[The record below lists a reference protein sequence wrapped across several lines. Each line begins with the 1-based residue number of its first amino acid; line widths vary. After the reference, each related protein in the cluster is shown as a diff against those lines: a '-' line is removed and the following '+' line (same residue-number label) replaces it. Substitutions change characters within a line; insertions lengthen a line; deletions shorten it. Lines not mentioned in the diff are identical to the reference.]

1 MSTILVIGVFVL
13 ILYECFSFPMK
24 YKYEYIAEYG
34 GEGPSLLLSG
44 LLGVCSFILWMMLQI
59 DTYWSIVFILA
70 FVFLVTANVYW
81 IFKEMK
87 RTTAPKGDKV
97 KFVLCQIIFA
107 VGVFGIIFMLLGVFS
122 SAGNKS
128 NRKKKK

>member
-1 MSTILVIGVFVL
+1 MSTILVIVVFVL
-13 ILYECFSFPMK
+13 ILYECFSFPIK

-44 LLGVCSFILWMMLQI
+44 LLGVCSFILWVMLQI

-70 FVFLVTANVYW
+70 FVFLVTANVYR

-87 RTTAPKGDKV
+87 RTTAPKGDKENLYYV
-97 KFVLCQIIFA
+97 
-107 VGVFGIIFMLLGVFS
+107 
-122 SAGNKS
+122 
-128 NRKKKK
+128 R

>member
-1 MSTILVIGVFVL
+1 MTRILVIVVFVL
-13 ILYECFSFPMK
+13 ILYECFSFPIK

-44 LLGVCSFILWMMLQI
+44 LLGICSFFLWMMLSL
-59 DTYWSIVFILA
+59 DSFWSVIFILA
-70 FVFLVTANVYW
+70 FVFLVTANVYC

-97 KFVLCQIIFA
+97 KFVLCQIFFA
-107 VGVFGIIFMLLGVFS
+107 VGVFGIIFMLLGAFS
-122 SAGNKS
+122 SVGNKS